1 MNNVV
6 ILAPREEPV
15 TPCDR
20 MYLRIKRGVLRL
32 KAEAL
37 AEELAK
43 TEREIAIYSVSLGES
58 SFTELD
64 FRTIK
69 QH

>member
-1 MNNVV
+1 MSNVV
-6 ILAPREEPV
+6 ILAPSEEPV

-43 TEREIAIYSVSLGES
+43 TEREIAIYSASLCMIQLSLGANHG
-58 SFTELD
+58 T
-64 FRTIK
+64 T
-69 QH
+69 